1 MMSIITNAISF
12 IIYLYI
18 IMPMKKRNY
27 RRKVRKDKKQDSRIK
42 SLEKMVYKTMENK
55 QLNERVT
62 NSAVDAVSAFVAT
75 GFIQT
80 GIGAEDGDQS
90 GASAQARIGNT
101 ITLMNQKIK
110 YTLEAS
116 ALDVYNRVRVL
127 IVESLDGN
135 QLLGLGDILQ
145 YDDYGVFSNL
155 VFCSPYTTKTDTNR
169 RYKVHSDR
177 VFELNSNAKGATAY
191 HSENIKFREG
201 GSPGKLLE
209 FDGNTSTFPNN
220 HNLQILAISDSSVSP
235 HPRISA
241 AIRSTY
247 KDA

>member
-1 MMSIITNAISF
+1 MA
-12 IIYLYI
+12 
-18 IMPMKKRNY
+18 K
-27 RRKVRKDKKQDSRIK
+27 KVRKKMLKDKSQDKRIK
-42 SLEKMVYKTMENK
+42 SLEKMVYKTIENK

-62 NSAVDAVSAFVAT
+62 SSAVDSVTPFVAT
-75 GFIQT
+75 GFLQT

-90 GASAQARIGNT
+90 GSSAAARIGNS
-101 ITLMNQKIK
+101 ITLMNQRVN
-110 YTLEAS
+110 YTLEAA

-127 IVESLDGN
+127 IVESMDGN
-135 QLLGLGDILQ
+135 QLLSLGDILQ
-145 YDDYGVFSNL
+145 YDDYSVFNNL
-155 VFCSPYTTKTDTNR
+155 VFVSPYTTKTDTNR
-169 RYKVHSDR
+169 RYKIHSDR

-191 HSENIKFREG
+191 HKENIKFREG
-201 GSPGKLLE
+201 GSPGKILE

-220 HNLQILAISDSSVSP
+220 HNLMIFAISDSTVSP